1 METELLNIFD
11 ENRNRIGTA
20 TRAEVHRLGH
30 WHEAFH
36 CWFVSREAGQV
47 YIYLQLRSKEKKDY
61 PNLLDISAAGHLLAH
76 ETVLDGVR
84 EIEEEL
90 GIPVS
95 FDKLIPLGVVEYH
108 LVVGDKIDK
117 EFAHVYLYEGRSI
130 LEEAKLQADEV
141 SGLFRMD
148 FGDFREL
155 WLGSKELV
163 RIVGFEMMDGKR
175 VGVDRHVGRDMFVP
189 HQLSYYERVVRA
201 IGEKAGV

>member
-1 METELLNIFD
+1 
-11 ENRNRIGTA
+11 
-20 TRAEVHRLGH
+20 
-30 WHEAFH
+30 
-36 CWFVSREAGQV
+36 VSREAGQV

-155 WLGSKELV
+155 WLGSKERV
-163 RIVGFEMMDGKR
+163 RIVGFEMMGGKR

>member
-11 ENRNRIGTA
+11 ENRNRMGTA

-36 CWFVSREAGQV
+36 CWFVSRDGGRA
-47 YIYLQLRSKEKKDY
+47 YIYVQLRSEGKKDY
-61 PNLLDISAAGHLLAH
+61 PNLLDISAAGHLLAD

-90 GIPVS
+90 GILVS
-95 FDKLIPLGVVEYH
+95 FDELIPLGVVDYH
-108 LVVGDKIDK
+108 LVVGDMIDK

-130 LEEAKLQADEV
+130 LEEARLQVEEV

-155 WLGSKELV
+155 WLGSREQV
-163 RIVGFEMMDGKR
+163 RIEGFEMMDGKK
-175 VGVDRHVGRDMFVP
+175 VGIERFVGKEMFVP

-201 IGEKAGV
+201 IGERMGV